1 MSVSVPLSLL
11 DLARVV
17 PGDAGPADAIARSV
31 RNAQLADELGYHRL
45 WFSEHHNTR
54 SIISS
59 ATTLMIQHVAAQTSR
74 IRVGAGGIM
83 LPNHSP
89 LVVAEQFGM
98 LEALYPGRID
108 LGLGRAPGTDMPTV
122 RALRR
127 TGREAEQ
134 FPQDDV
140 ELHGLLSDES
150 PLAGVEAYP
159 GTGSHV
165 PLYILGSSMFG
176 AQLAA
181 QLGLPYAFASHFAP
195 TMLREAAQ
203 TYRDRFDPTG
213 PLAPEGATPHF
224 IAAVNVIAT
233 DDADTARDL
242 LRRAQVQWLKAFF
255 GRQQSI
261 SDEQAEALLPH
272 PQAQHVLAM
281 LDRTVAGT
289 QSDVVAGLEDLIAEV
304 QADELILVNLAPD
317 EEHQRRTLQL
327 LAPEPSEHLASPL
340 SVSP

>member
-11 DLARVV
+11 DLARVA
-17 PGDAGPADAIARSV
+17 PGDSGPADAVARSV
-31 RNAQLADELGYHRL
+31 RNAQVADDLGYHRV
-45 WFSEHHNTR
+45 WFAEHHNMR
-54 SIISS
+54 SIVSS
-59 ATTLMIQHVAAQTSR
+59 ATALMIQHVAAQTSR

-89 LVVAEQFGM
+89 LVVAEQFGL

-134 FPQDDV
+134 FPQDVV

-150 PLAGVEAYP
+150 PLTGVEAYP

-195 TMLREAAQ
+195 AMLREAALS
-203 TYRDRFDPTG
+203 YRDRFDPHG
-213 PLAPEGATPHF
+213 PLAPEGAAPHF
-224 IAAVNVIAT
+224 IAAVNVIAA
-233 DDADTARDL
+233 DDADTAADL
-242 LRRAQVQWLKAFF
+242 RHRAESDWLKAFF
-255 GRQQSI
+255 GRQKPI
-261 SDEQAEALLPH
+261 SDEQVEVLRTH
-272 PQAQHVLAM
+272 PQAQQVLGM
-281 LDRTVAGT
+281 LDRTITGT
-289 QSDVVAGLEDLIAEV
+289 RSDAIAGLEDFVTEV
-304 QADELILVNLAPD
+304 QADELILVNLAPG

-327 LAPEPSEHLASPL
+327 LAPGVTH
-340 SVSP
+340 

>member
-134 FPQDDV
+134 FPQDVV

-165 PLYILGSSMFG
+165 PLYILGSSLFG

-181 QLGLPYAFASHFAP
+181 ALGLPYAFASHFAP
-195 TMLREAAQ
+195 DALLEAVEV
-203 TYRDRFDPTG
+203 YRRQFRPSDQSSR
-213 PLAPEGATPHF
+213 PHV
-224 IAAVNVIAT
+224 IAACNVIAT
-233 DDADTARDL
+233 DDVQVAADMHREVLRSRVRRFVPGARDL
-242 LRRAQVQWLKAFF
+242 TPGQVDEFLDGPAGGQVRRMMAYTAVGTGDQVRAWLADFAAHA
-255 GRQQSI
+255 
-261 SDEQAEALLPH
+261 D
-272 PQAQHVLAM
+272 
-281 LDRTVAGT
+281 
-289 QSDVVAGLEDLIAEV
+289 
-304 QADELILVNLAPD
+304 ADEVMVTNLAQGLD
-317 EEHQRRTLQL
+317 ARVRALEI
-327 LAPEPSEHLASPL
+327 LAATR
-340 SVSP
+340 